1 MTTLAGTQES
11 ETLSIFTN
19 KFTGTYEIIRGRKD
33 PNAEANAN
41 FQLNIENAGWNYL
54 EIEATPQDDSMEN
67 YLKSM
72 RAMGYLEGFLTWKQI
87 EQFYPNYYQG
97 M

>member
-1 MTTLAGTQES
+1 MTSPTGNQES
-11 ETLSIFTN
+11 ETVSVFTN
-19 KFTGTYEIIRGRKD
+19 KFTGNYEIIRGRKD
-33 PNAEANAN
+33 PNAEASGN

-97 M
+97 E